1 MNIFKGKGVVI
12 TGAASGIGE
21 ALARNLAAR
30 GARLLLADLHV
41 ERLDAVVAELRASG
55 TDCLA
60 QPCDVADPAALHALA
75 GMALHA
81 WGGADVV
88 INNAGVGL
96 VAPVHSL
103 DLDDAHWLMDIN
115 FWGVVHGCRAFMPQ
129 LQARQGGVIV
139 NISSIFAMVSMPT
152 QSIYNASKAAVRGF
166 SDALREELRDS
177 GVRVLCVHP
186 GGIQTR
192 IAQQARLGD
201 ISVGGRH
208 PAGAARPVRPGRP
221 HHRPASGAGHRAGA
235 AGRANPAADRRRCEA
250 GRRAL
255 PPLADPRR
263 ALAVGPGAPHA
274 PAPEPRL
281 KPFCFWNLATEHG
294 MAPAEDEL
302 NPAFRPRWYGV
313 LALYLAALT
322 VGAGSAWLAVRSQ
335 LDSGGV
341 TAGVWRTSTL
351 AGSSDADIYTRAV
364 IAVGALL
371 ALEP

>member
-1 MNIFKGKGVVI
+1 MNTFKGKGVVI

-21 ALARNLAAR
+21 ALARNLAAQ

-41 ERLDAVVAELRASG
+41 ERLDAVVAELRAGG

-60 QPCDVADPAALHALA
+60 QPCDVADPAAVHALA
-75 GMALHA
+75 ECGLQA

-103 DLDDAHWLMDIN
+103 DLADAHWLMDIN
-115 FWGVVHGCRAFMPQ
+115 FWGVVHGSRAFMPQ
-129 LQARQGGVIV
+129 LQARAGGVIV

-201 ISVGGRH
+201 ISSVADTPQALHAQFDEAARTTAPQAAQAIVQALQGGRTRLLI
-208 PAGAARPVRPGRP
+208 GADAKLGDAIYRLWPT
-221 HHRPASGAGHRAGA
+221 RAA
-235 AGRANPAADRRRCEA
+235 PW
-250 GRRAL
+250 L
-255 PPLADPRR
+255 S
-263 ALAVGPGAPHA
+263 ALA
-274 PAPEPRL
+274 RR
-281 KPFCFWNLATEHG
+281 
-294 MAPAEDEL
+294 MRQ
-302 NPAFRPRWYGV
+302 RPN
-313 LALYLAALT
+313 
-322 VGAGSAWLAVRSQ
+322 
-335 LDSGGV
+335 
-341 TAGVWRTSTL
+341 
-351 AGSSDADIYTRAV
+351 RA
-364 IAVGALL
+364 
-371 ALEP
+371 